1 MKANKKDFKLL
12 LILPKDIT
20 VNYEMFSENT
30 GYITGLKKGSPP
42 LSLATIAAL
51 TPKNFKIKIID
62 ENVEKIKFDE
72 DIDIVGITGNT
83 YHLSRAAEIA
93 QEFSKK
99 GVTVIC
105 GGFSVS
111 VCPERWRPFA
121 DVLIIGEAERI
132 WPEFIKDYI
141 SGSYRAEYREE
152 ERFELSLSPI
162 PDFSSIIKSSM
173 SKYSYGV
180 VQTSR
185 GCSFSC
191 EFCSVRIYAGSK
203 VRYKPI
209 ENIIKEIDNLRKI
222 HKYRFIFIVDDNFSA
237 DIKKAKEILK
247 ALIEWNRNQR
257 KKVYFTT
264 QLSIDAAKD
273 EEFLVLAAEAG
284 LIYLSIGLE
293 SPSVESLKEVKK
305 YQNIVT
311 DFSEAVRKIHQ
322 HGITIMANSMIG
334 FDNDD
339 ISIFKKQRDFF
350 SRLGVASISIY
361 PLLAFDGTPLKER
374 MIKEERY
381 IEWNLTLF
389 GNGQNFNMLGASNI
403 VPKNM
408 SVEQLHRGILI
419 LLKDF
424 YIEENFIERLKVFFT
439 DYERSEIRTRLN
451 IFDTTIDFE
460 AIGVIIRLGLFIL
473 FRASRS
479 ERNAFRQILK
489 IASSSSHPQK
499 FDILIFYFI
508 RLLNY
513 KNLVS
518 LITNEKS
525 GSESDQYMI

>member
-1 MKANKKDFKLL
+1 MKPKKEFKLL

-20 VNYEMFSENT
+20 MNYEVFSENS
-30 GYITGLKKGSPP
+30 GYIMGLKKGSPP

-51 TPKNFKIKIID
+51 TPQNFEIKIID

-72 DIDIVGITGNT
+72 EIDLVGITGNT

-93 QEFSKK
+93 QEFSKR

-105 GGFSVS
+105 GGYSVS
-111 VCPERWRPFA
+111 VCPERWKPFA

-132 WPEFIKDYI
+132 WPEFLNDFA
-141 SGSYRAEYREE
+141 SGSYRSEYREE
-152 ERFELSLSPI
+152 ERFELSISPI
-162 PDFSSIIKSSM
+162 PDFRSLIKSCM
-173 SKYSYGV
+173 AKYSYGV

-209 ENIIKEIDNLRKI
+209 ENIIWEIDNLRKI

-247 ALIEWNRNQR
+247 ALSTWNRNQR
-257 KKVYFTT
+257 KKVSFTT

-273 EEFLVLAAEAG
+273 EEFLTLAAEAG
-284 LIYLSIGLE
+284 LIYFSIGLE
-293 SPSVESLKEVKK
+293 SPNVESLKEVKK

-322 HGITIMANSMIG
+322 HGITIMANSIIG

-350 SRLGVASISIY
+350 SGLGVAGISIY

-374 MIKEERY
+374 IIKEGRY
-381 IEWNLTLF
+381 IDWNQTLF
-389 GNGQNFNMLGASNI
+389 GNGHHFNMLEASNI

-408 SVEQLHRGILI
+408 SVEQLHQGILV

-424 YIEENFIERLKVFFT
+424 YKEENFIERLKVFFT
-439 DYERSEIRTRLN
+439 DYERSEIRTRLD
-451 IFDTTIDFE
+451 IFRTTVDFE
-460 AIGVIIRLGLFIL
+460 AIGVVIRLGLFIL

-479 ERNAFRQILK
+479 ERNAFRQMLK
-489 IASSSSHPQK
+489 IASTSSHPQR
-499 FDILIFYFI
+499 FDIVIFYFI

-513 KNLVS
+513 QNLLS
-518 LITNEKS
+518 TITKGRS
-525 GSESDQYMI
+525 DTDIDQYMI